1 MNKRSIVPEDLY
13 GYQWIS
19 DPTISPDGTI
29 AYVNKS
35 IDRPKNDY
43 QTHIRVASLLGN
55 DDQPLTGGHKDS
67 APAWSPDGLQLAF
80 YVWRMEA
87 NSYGRFRLKVERGSG
102 RRR

>member
-43 QTHIRVASLLGN
+43 QTPSVSHPFLG
-55 DDQPLTGGHKDS
+55 TTIS
-67 APAWSPDGLQLAF
+67 
-80 YVWRMEA
+80 R
-87 NSYGRFRLKVERGSG
+87 
-102 RRR
+102 